1 MDEVLEV
8 AEVAA
13 DFGLGGVVKWL
24 LGLVGVLL
32 ILGGAGLWL
41 LTDMGLFVV
50 PAALMAVG
58 LLLVVAPVVLLF
70 AAELF

>member
-13 DFGLGGVVKWL
+13 DFGLEGVFRMI

-32 ILGGAGLWL
+32 ILVGLGLWL
-41 LTDMGLFVV
+41 LTDT
-50 PAALMAVG
+50 G
-58 LLLVVAPVVLLF
+58 LLVLPAVLMLVGVVLVVAPVVLF
-70 AAELF
+70 AVADLL

>member
-1 MDEVLEV
+1 MDEVFEV
-8 AEVAA
+8 AELAT
-13 DFGLGGVVKWL
+13 DFGLGGVVRWL
-24 LGLVGVLL
+24 LGIVGVLL
-32 ILGGAGLWL
+32 ILAGAGLWL
-41 LTDMGLFVV
+41 LTDMSLLVV